1 MNPID
6 AFILGLIQGITE
18 FLPISSDG
26 HLALAENLLG
36 LRGTGGLTGIFLDVS
51 VHVATLGAIVVAFR
65 EPIVA
70 LVRGLVAGERRA
82 WQDLGLYAIASVPA
96 AVVGLLVKDTID
108 VLYRSLLFVGVAFLV
123 MGGILW
129 TVRRRMTG
137 TAERPDAVGAFLIG
151 LGQAAGIAPA
161 ISRSGCTITMGILRG
176 MDPVRAAEFSFVLGV
191 PAIAGA
197 ALLEAPE
204 AAQGFAQVGLAAF
217 VVAFVTAFVVG
228 LGAIALLRRLLRAR
242 AFHRFAP
249 YLWAIGTFTLVM
261 WALRR

>member
-1 MNPID
+1 MSLLD
-6 AFILGLIQGITE
+6 AFILGLIQGLTE

-36 LRGTGGLTGIFLDVS
+36 LRASGGLSGIFLDVA
-51 VHVATLGAIVVAFR
+51 VHVATLGAIVIAFR
-65 EPIVA
+65 APIVA
-70 LVRGLVAGERRA
+70 LARGVLAGERRA
-82 WQDLGLYAIASVPA
+82 WADLGLYAVASVPA
-96 AVVGLLVKDTID
+96 AVVGFAVKDTID
-108 VLYRSLLFVGVAFLV
+108 VLYRSLPFVGAAFVV

-129 TVRRRMTG
+129 TVRGRMTG
-137 TAERPDAVGAFLIG
+137 TKERPDVLGAFLIG

-176 MDPVRAAEFSFVLGV
+176 LDPVRAAEFSFVLGV

-204 AAQGFAQVGLAAF
+204 AAKGFAQVGVPAF

-228 LGAIALLRRLLRAR
+228 LVAIGLLRRLLRAR

-249 YLWAIGTFTLVM
+249 YLWLLGTATLVI
-261 WALRR
+261 WAVRR

>member
-1 MNPID
+1 MSLID
-6 AFILGLIQGITE
+6 AFILGLIQGVTE
-18 FLPISSDG
+18 FLPVSSDG

-36 LRGTGGLTGIFLDVS
+36 LRASGGLSGVFLDVS
-51 VHVATLGAIVVAFR
+51 VHVATLGAIIIAFR
-65 EPIVA
+65 APIAA
-70 LVRGLVAGERRA
+70 LVRGLLAGERRA
-82 WQDLGLYAIASVPA
+82 WRDLGLYAVASVPA
-96 AVVGLLVKDTID
+96 AVVGLLAKDTID
-108 VLYRSLLFVGVAFLV
+108 VLYRSLLFVGVAFIV

-129 TVRRRMTG
+129 TVRGRMGG
-137 TAERPDAVGAFLIG
+137 TAERPDVVGAVLIG

-204 AAQGFAQVGLAAF
+204 AAQGFAQVGVPAF
-217 VVAFVTAFVVG
+217 TVAFVTSFVVG
-228 LGAIALLRRLLRAR
+228 LAAIALLRRLLRAH

-249 YLWAIGTFTLVM
+249 YLWVLGSVTLVV